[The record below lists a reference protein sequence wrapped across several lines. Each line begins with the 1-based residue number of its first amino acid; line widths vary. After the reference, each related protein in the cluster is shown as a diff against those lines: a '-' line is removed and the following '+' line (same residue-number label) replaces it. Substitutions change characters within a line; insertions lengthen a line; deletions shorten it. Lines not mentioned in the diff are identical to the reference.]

1 MPSGRPARSAAG
13 RRRPDVALTFDD
25 GPGDATEALLAELAR
40 GAVPATFFIVGSRI
54 RGREPLIRSIA
65 AGGHELGCHSWS
77 HGRLARRPARAWIE
91 LRRTALALRRA
102 GAPSPRLFRPPYLSW
117 SRALGSAVRLAGMR
131 AVGWDVD
138 PRDWEVRDPELI
150 VDRVYSGT
158 HSGSIVVLHD
168 RADCAATRAAV
179 PALIGGLRD
188 RGMRLV
194 TVSELLAS
202 TPPSRSGHRPAR
214 ELEDGP

>member
-1 MPSGRPARSAAG
+1 MPGGRPARFAPA

-25 GPGDATEALLAELAR
+25 GPGDATETLLAELAR
-40 GAVPATFFIVGSRI
+40 HTAPATFFVVGSRI

-77 HGRLARRPARAWIE
+77 HRRLARRPARAWIE
-91 LRRTALALRRA
+91 LRRTGRALRHA
-102 GAPSPRLFRPPYLSW
+102 GAPSPRLFRPPYSSW

-138 PRDWEVRDPELI
+138 PRDWEARDPELI
-150 VDRVYSGT
+150 VDRVYSGA
-158 HSGSIVVLHD
+158 HSGSIVILHD
-168 RADCAATRAAV
+168 RADCAATRAAL

-194 TVSELLAS
+194 TVSELLAAA
-202 TPPSRSGHRPAR
+202 PPR
-214 ELEDGP
+214 